1 MTFQF
6 AHMAPPGATLRRHP
20 VAHWMRDAQTGALVQ
35 QWRVPSR
42 PEQAALDGLD
52 TPLCALLARQTE
64 LRAG

>member
-35 QWRVPSR
+35 QWWVPSR
-42 PEQAALDGLD
+42 PEQAALDALD
-52 TPLCALLARQTE
+52 TPLCALLARQKE